1 MWRLDLVIFSTSWR
15 GLAAVLLLV
24 GTSHAQIPPN
34 PAEITAYHGLHAA
47 AAKGD
52 LATLHAALRGKPDL
66 DDRDGHG
73 RTPVHVA
80 AHFKQREIMR
90 ELARAGAD
98 MRAKDS
104 QAYDAITIAAV
115 NGDAE
120 TVKLAISLGSDPRA
134 ITSPYNGTALIAAA
148 HLGYAEVVRALIAAG
163 APLDH
168 VNNLGWTAVM
178 EAVVLGD
185 GGKRHQDTLKAL
197 VDAGAN
203 IHIPDRQG
211 VTPLEHA
218 KRRGFSEMVTMLSR

>member
-1 MWRLDLVIFSTSWR
+1 M
-15 GLAAVLLLV
+15 LLLV
-24 GTSHAQIPPN
+24 STAHAQIPPS
-34 PAEITAYHGLHAA
+34 PAEITSYRGLHAA
-47 AAKGD
+47 AATGD
-52 LATLHAALRGKPDL
+52 LSTLHAALLDKPDL
-66 DDRDGHG
+66 NTRDGHG

-80 AHFKQREIMR
+80 THFKQREIIA
-90 ELARAGAD
+90 ELAKAGAD

-115 NGDAE
+115 NNDPE

-148 HLGYAEVVRALIAAG
+148 HLGHVGVVRTLIAAG

-168 VNNLGWTAVM
+168 VNNLGWTAAM

-197 VDAGAN
+197 IDAGAN
-203 IHIPDRQG
+203 INIPDRQG
-211 VTPLEHA
+211 VTPLEQA
-218 KRRGFSEMVTMLSR
+218 KRHGFSEMVTMLSR